1 MTQINQLTAQDEVTA
16 SDQFPLWSGANGDTR
31 RASAAA
37 MKAFFAPETTRLVT
51 AYAAP
56 NATGFTVALDGTDDV
71 WLILTPSALYDDGTI
86 VLPASPRDKQLVT
99 VSCSQAL
106 VALVVSGNGNTVRGA
121 PEFLAAANA
130 FFSLRFDDVTNVW
143 VRVG

>member
-31 RASAAA
+31 RASAAT
-37 MKAFFAPETTRLVT
+37 MKAYFAPATTQLVT

-56 NATGFTVALDGTDDV
+56 NATGFTVTLDGTDDV
-71 WLILTPSALYDDGTI
+71 WLILTPSAGYAAGTI
-86 VLPASPRDKQLVT
+86 TLPASPRDKQLVT
-99 VSCSQAL
+99 VACSQSVTTL
-106 VALVVSGNGNTVRGA
+106 TVSGGNRRGA
-121 PEFLAAANA
+121 PTTLAANG
-130 FFSLRFDDVTNVW
+130 FFSMRFDDVTNVW

>member
-1 MTQINQLTAQDEVTA
+1 MIQINQLTAQDEVTA
-16 SDQFPLWSGANGDTR
+16 ADQFPLWSGANGDTR

-37 MKAFFAPETTRLVT
+37 MKTYFAPDTAQLVT

-56 NATGFTVALDGTDDV
+56 SATGFTVTLEGTDDV

-99 VSCSQAL
+99 VACSQAVTTL
-106 VALVVSGNGNTVRGA
+106 TVSGGTVRGA
-121 PEFLAAANA
+121 PATLAANG

>member
-16 SDQFPLWSGANGDTR
+16 ADQFPLWSGQNGDTR
-31 RASAAA
+31 RASAAT
-37 MKAFFAPETTRLVT
+37 MKAFFAPETRQLVT
-51 AYAAP
+51 QYAAP
-56 NATGFTVALDGTDDV
+56 NATGFNVAVTGTDDV

-86 VLPASPRDKQLVT
+86 TLPAAPVDKQLVT

-106 VALVVSGNGNTVRGA
+106 VALVVDGNGNTVRGA
-121 PEFLAAANA
+121 PEFFAAANA